1 MIVIADSG
9 STKCN
14 WQLVDDSG
22 SVRRVQS
29 RGINAVLQRPD
40 EVEALLRET
49 FAEPVQADA
58 LHFYGAGCGER
69 YPEQSARLREALA
82 RYFPAARIAV
92 ESDLMGAARALL
104 GGRAGIACILGTGS
118 NSCYYDGVR
127 IVRNT
132 PPLGW
137 VLGDEGSG
145 TYIGRQLVGNLLKGL
160 CDESLRRLFF
170 EEERLDYDEIIRRVY
185 REGMANRFLAS
196 FTRFVA
202 RHIDRPEL
210 DELVCEAFRAFV
222 RRNLAHYPADAEVS
236 ALGGVACHFE
246 RQLRHVLATEGLR
259 AGRIVETPDEGLL
272 NYQYGTD
279 QSNGTGFGLRR
290 FAADVGA
297 RPADGHQPRRPPC
310 GRCRGRDHSH
320 DGTTRR
326 ADRRADAARRTNVLH
341 RCGHVGPFGRDR
353 RLGAASDLRGTFRH
367 GHRADRRR
375 RRATGDCR

>member
-127 IVRNT
+127 IV
-132 PPLGW
+132 L
-137 VLGDEGSG
+137 GSG
-145 TYIGRQLVGNLLKGL
+145 RRRKRDVHRPATRR
-160 CDESLRRLFF
+160 EPAERALRRIAAPALF
-170 EEERLDYDEIIRRVY
+170 R
-185 REGMANRFLAS
+185 
-196 FTRFVA
+196 
-202 RHIDRPEL
+202 
-210 DELVCEAFRAFV
+210 
-222 RRNLAHYPADAEVS
+222 
-236 ALGGVACHFE
+236 GG
-246 RQLRHVLATEGLR
+246 
-259 AGRIVETPDEGLL
+259 
-272 NYQYGTD
+272 
-279 QSNGTGFGLRR
+279 
-290 FAADVGA
+290 
-297 RPADGHQPRRPPC
+297 
-310 GRCRGRDHSH
+310 
-320 DGTTRR
+320 
-326 ADRRADAARRTNVLH
+326 AAR
-341 RCGHVGPFGRDR
+341 
-353 RLGAASDLRGTFRH
+353 LR
-367 GHRADRRR
+367 
-375 RRATGDCR
+375 

>member
-49 FAEPVQADA
+49 FSEPVQADA

-160 CDESLRRLFF
+160 CDESLRQLFF

-196 FTRFVA
+196 FTR
-202 RHIDRPEL
+202 
-210 DELVCEAFRAFV
+210 FV

-246 RQLRHVLATEGLR
+246 RQLRHVLATEGMR

-272 NYQYGTD
+272 NYHIWNR
-279 QSNGTGFGLRR
+279 SE
-290 FAADVGA
+290 
-297 RPADGHQPRRPPC
+297 
-310 GRCRGRDHSH
+310 
-320 DGTTRR
+320 
-326 ADRRADAARRTNVLH
+326 
-341 RCGHVGPFGRDR
+341 
-353 RLGAASDLRGTFRH
+353 
-367 GHRADRRR
+367 
-375 RRATGDCR
+375 

>member
-118 NSCYYDGVR
+118 NSCWCRGGEILTNV
-127 IVRNT
+127 
-132 PPLGW
+132 PPLGY
-137 VLGDEGSG
+137 VLGDEGG
-145 TYIGRQLVGNLLKGL
+145 GVHLGRNLLNGIFKGHIPL
-160 CDESLRRLFF
+160 K
-170 EEERLDYDEIIRRVY
+170 EEFLAATGLSYEEIIRRVY

-246 RQLRHVLATEGLR
+246 RQLRHVLATEGMR

-272 NYQYGTD
+272 NYHIWNR
-279 QSNGTGFGLRR
+279 SE
-290 FAADVGA
+290 
-297 RPADGHQPRRPPC
+297 
-310 GRCRGRDHSH
+310 
-320 DGTTRR
+320 
-326 ADRRADAARRTNVLH
+326 
-341 RCGHVGPFGRDR
+341 
-353 RLGAASDLRGTFRH
+353 
-367 GHRADRRR
+367 
-375 RRATGDCR
+375 

>member
-1 MIVIADSG
+1 MVLIADSG
-9 STKCN
+9 STKCTWIASDGARTTN
-14 WQLVDDSG
+14 
-22 SVRRVQS
+22 VRTQ
-29 RGINAVLQRPD
+29 GINAVQHSAEQIR
-40 EVEALLRET
+40 EAL
-49 FAEPVQADA
+49 AELPPCDGVTSVR
-58 LHFYGAGCGER
+58 FYGAGCGETF
-69 YPEQSARLREALA
+69 PEASEKLRRELEAH
-82 RYFPAARIAV
+82 FGTTDITV
-92 ESDLMGAARALL
+92 ESDLLGAARALW
-104 GGRAGIACILGTGS
+104 GHGEGIACILGTGS

-272 NYQYGTD
+272 NYHIWNR
-279 QSNGTGFGLRR
+279 SE
-290 FAADVGA
+290 
-297 RPADGHQPRRPPC
+297 
-310 GRCRGRDHSH
+310 
-320 DGTTRR
+320 
-326 ADRRADAARRTNVLH
+326 
-341 RCGHVGPFGRDR
+341 
-353 RLGAASDLRGTFRH
+353 
-367 GHRADRRR
+367 
-375 RRATGDCR
+375 

>member
-69 YPEQSARLREALA
+69 YISTA
-82 RYFPAARIAV
+82 PANRAPACGRRWRVISPRHA
-92 ESDLMGAARALL
+92 SPSNPTSWGRPALL

-160 CDESLRRLFF
+160 CDESLRQLFF

-246 RQLRHVLATEGLR
+246 RQLRHVLATEGMR

-272 NYQYGTD
+272 NYHIWNR
-279 QSNGTGFGLRR
+279 SE
-290 FAADVGA
+290 
-297 RPADGHQPRRPPC
+297 
-310 GRCRGRDHSH
+310 
-320 DGTTRR
+320 
-326 ADRRADAARRTNVLH
+326 
-341 RCGHVGPFGRDR
+341 
-353 RLGAASDLRGTFRH
+353 
-367 GHRADRRR
+367 
-375 RRATGDCR
+375 

>member
-170 EEERLDYDEIIRRVY
+170 EEERLDYDEIIRRVS

-202 RHIDRPEL
+202 LH
-210 DELVCEAFRAFV
+210 
-222 RRNLAHYPADAEVS
+222 LAHYPADAEVS

-259 AGRIVETPDEGLL
+259 AGRIVETPNEGLL
-272 NYQYGTD
+272 NYHIWNR
-279 QSNGTGFGLRR
+279 SE
-290 FAADVGA
+290 
-297 RPADGHQPRRPPC
+297 
-310 GRCRGRDHSH
+310 
-320 DGTTRR
+320 
-326 ADRRADAARRTNVLH
+326 
-341 RCGHVGPFGRDR
+341 
-353 RLGAASDLRGTFRH
+353 
-367 GHRADRRR
+367 
-375 RRATGDCR
+375 

>member
-160 CDESLRRLFF
+160 CDESLRQLFF

-185 REGMANRFLAS
+185 REPYANRFLAS
-196 FTRFVA
+196 FAPFILAHT
-202 RHIDRPEL
+202 DCPEVR
-210 DELVCEAFRAFV
+210 EMV
-222 RRNLAHYPADAEVS
+222 RRSFGEFASRNLSRYPQGLPVSFVGGIAARFGELLRETLEAE
-236 ALGGVACHFE
+236 GYRIG
-246 RQLRHVLATEGLR
+246 T
-259 AGRIVETPDEGLL
+259 IVESPAEGLL
-272 NYQYGTD
+272 KY
-279 QSNGTGFGLRR
+279 
-290 FAADVGA
+290 
-297 RPADGHQPRRPPC
+297 HH
-310 GRCRGRDHSH
+310 GR
-320 DGTTRR
+320 
-326 ADRRADAARRTNVLH
+326 
-341 RCGHVGPFGRDR
+341 
-353 RLGAASDLRGTFRH
+353 
-367 GHRADRRR
+367 
-375 RRATGDCR
+375 

>member
-145 TYIGRQLVGNLLKGL
+145 TYIGRQLVGNLLKGFATNR
-160 CDESLRRLFF
+160 CAGSFSRRSGSTTM
-170 EEERLDYDEIIRRVY
+170 RSSAASTAKGWPTVSWPRSRASWRGTSTAPNSTNWSARRSAHSCGATS
-185 REGMANRFLAS
+185 RTTPPTPKCRHWAAS
-196 FTRFVA
+196 PV
-202 RHIDRPEL
+202 I
-210 DELVCEAFRAFV
+210 
-222 RRNLAHYPADAEVS
+222 
-236 ALGGVACHFE
+236 
-246 RQLRHVLATEGLR
+246 
-259 AGRIVETPDEGLL
+259 
-272 NYQYGTD
+272 
-279 QSNGTGFGLRR
+279 SNGSCGTCSQPKGC
-290 FAADVGA
+290 A
-297 RPADGHQPRRPPC
+297 RGGSSRPPTK
-310 GRCRGRDHSH
+310 DY
-320 DGTTRR
+320 
-326 ADRRADAARRTNVLH
+326 
-341 RCGHVGPFGRDR
+341 
-353 RLGAASDLRGTFRH
+353 
-367 GHRADRRR
+367 
-375 RRATGDCR
+375 

>member
-22 SVRRVQS
+22 SVCRVQS

-170 EEERLDYDEIIRRVY
+170 EEERLDYDEITRRVY
-185 REGMANRFLAS
+185 REPYANRFLAS
-196 FTRFVA
+196 FAPFIRT
-202 RHIDRPEL
+202 HIDRPEIR
-210 DELVCEAFRAFV
+210 ELVLRSFRDFAS
-222 RRNLAHYPADAEVS
+222 RNLSRYPAELPVS
-236 ALGGVACHFE
+236 LLGGVAAHFE
-246 RQLRHVLATEGLR
+246 ALLREVLAQGGYRVGLIAASPAEGL
-259 AGRIVETPDEGLL
+259 IE
-272 NYQYGTD
+272 YHYGK
-279 QSNGTGFGLRR
+279 
-290 FAADVGA
+290 
-297 RPADGHQPRRPPC
+297 
-310 GRCRGRDHSH
+310 
-320 DGTTRR
+320 
-326 ADRRADAARRTNVLH
+326 
-341 RCGHVGPFGRDR
+341 
-353 RLGAASDLRGTFRH
+353 
-367 GHRADRRR
+367 
-375 RRATGDCR
+375 

>member
-1 MIVIADSG
+1 MVLIADSG
-9 STKCN
+9 STKCTWIASDGARTTN
-14 WQLVDDSG
+14 
-22 SVRRVQS
+22 VRT
-29 RGINAVLQRPD
+29 RGINAVQHSAEQIR
-40 EVEALLRET
+40 EAL
-49 FAEPVQADA
+49 AELPPCDGVTSVR
-58 LHFYGAGCGER
+58 FYGAGCGETF
-69 YPEQSARLREALA
+69 PEASEKLRRELEAH
-82 RYFPAARIAV
+82 FGTTDITV
-92 ESDLMGAARALL
+92 ESDLLGAARALW
-104 GGRAGIACILGTGS
+104 GRGEGIACILGTGS

-145 TYIGRQLVGNLLKGL
+145 TYIGRQLVGTLLKGL
-160 CDESLRRLFF
+160 CDESLRQLFF

-246 RQLRHVLATEGLR
+246 RQLRHVLATEGMR

-272 NYQYGTD
+272 NYHIWNR
-279 QSNGTGFGLRR
+279 SE
-290 FAADVGA
+290 
-297 RPADGHQPRRPPC
+297 
-310 GRCRGRDHSH
+310 
-320 DGTTRR
+320 
-326 ADRRADAARRTNVLH
+326 
-341 RCGHVGPFGRDR
+341 
-353 RLGAASDLRGTFRH
+353 
-367 GHRADRRR
+367 
-375 RRATGDCR
+375 

>member
-22 SVRRVQS
+22 SVCRVQS

-202 RHIDRPEL
+202 RHIDPNSTNWSAKRS
-210 DELVCEAFRAFV
+210 
-222 RRNLAHYPADAEVS
+222 AHSCGATSRTTPPTPK
-236 ALGGVACHFE
+236 C
-246 RQLRHVLATEGLR
+246 RHWAASPV
-259 AGRIVETPDEGLL
+259 I
-272 NYQYGTD
+272 
-279 QSNGTGFGLRR
+279 SNGSCGTCSQPKGC
-290 FAADVGA
+290 A
-297 RPADGHQPRRPPC
+297 RGGSSRPPTK
-310 GRCRGRDHSH
+310 DY
-320 DGTTRR
+320 
-326 ADRRADAARRTNVLH
+326 
-341 RCGHVGPFGRDR
+341 
-353 RLGAASDLRGTFRH
+353 
-367 GHRADRRR
+367 
-375 RRATGDCR
+375 

>member
-92 ESDLMGAARALL
+92 ESDLVGAARALL

-196 FTRFVA
+196 FTRFV
-202 RHIDRPEL
+202 
-210 DELVCEAFRAFV
+210 

-246 RQLRHVLATEGLR
+246 RQLRHVLATEGMR

-272 NYQYGTD
+272 NYHIWNR
-279 QSNGTGFGLRR
+279 SE
-290 FAADVGA
+290 
-297 RPADGHQPRRPPC
+297 
-310 GRCRGRDHSH
+310 
-320 DGTTRR
+320 
-326 ADRRADAARRTNVLH
+326 
-341 RCGHVGPFGRDR
+341 
-353 RLGAASDLRGTFRH
+353 
-367 GHRADRRR
+367 
-375 RRATGDCR
+375 

>member
-1 MIVIADSG
+1 MVLIADSG
-9 STKCN
+9 STKYTWIASDGARTTN
-14 WQLVDDSG
+14 
-22 SVRRVQS
+22 VRT
-29 RGINAVLQRPD
+29 RGINAVQHSAEQIR
-40 EVEALLRET
+40 EAL
-49 FAEPVQADA
+49 AELPPCDGVTSVR
-58 LHFYGAGCGER
+58 FYGAGCGETF
-69 YPEQSARLREALA
+69 PEASEKLRRELEAH
-82 RYFPAARIAV
+82 FETTDITV
-92 ESDLMGAARALL
+92 ESDLLGAARALW
-104 GGRAGIACILGTGS
+104 GRGEGIACILGTGS

-160 CDESLRRLFF
+160 CDESLRQLFF

-246 RQLRHVLATEGLR
+246 RQLRHVLATEGMR

-272 NYQYGTD
+272 NYHIWNR
-279 QSNGTGFGLRR
+279 SE
-290 FAADVGA
+290 
-297 RPADGHQPRRPPC
+297 
-310 GRCRGRDHSH
+310 
-320 DGTTRR
+320 
-326 ADRRADAARRTNVLH
+326 
-341 RCGHVGPFGRDR
+341 
-353 RLGAASDLRGTFRH
+353 
-367 GHRADRRR
+367 
-375 RRATGDCR
+375 

>member
-1 MIVIADSG
+1 MVLIADSG
-9 STKCN
+9 STKCT
-14 WQLVDDSG
+14 WITGDGTRTTQL
-22 SVRRVQS
+22 RT
-29 RGINAVLQRPD
+29 RGINAVQHSAEQIR
-40 EVEALLRET
+40 EALGELPPHQGFTAVR
-49 FAEPVQADA
+49 
-58 LHFYGAGCGER
+58 FYGAGCGETF
-69 YPEQSARLREALA
+69 PEASEKLRRELEAHFGTA
-82 RYFPAARIAV
+82 DITV
-92 ESDLMGAARALL
+92 ESDLLGAARALW
-104 GGRAGIACILGTGS
+104 GRGEGIACILGTGS

-160 CDESLRRLFF
+160 CDESLRQLFF

-246 RQLRHVLATEGLR
+246 RQLRHVLATEGMR

-272 NYQYGTD
+272 NYHIWNR
-279 QSNGTGFGLRR
+279 SE
-290 FAADVGA
+290 
-297 RPADGHQPRRPPC
+297 
-310 GRCRGRDHSH
+310 
-320 DGTTRR
+320 
-326 ADRRADAARRTNVLH
+326 
-341 RCGHVGPFGRDR
+341 
-353 RLGAASDLRGTFRH
+353 
-367 GHRADRRR
+367 
-375 RRATGDCR
+375 